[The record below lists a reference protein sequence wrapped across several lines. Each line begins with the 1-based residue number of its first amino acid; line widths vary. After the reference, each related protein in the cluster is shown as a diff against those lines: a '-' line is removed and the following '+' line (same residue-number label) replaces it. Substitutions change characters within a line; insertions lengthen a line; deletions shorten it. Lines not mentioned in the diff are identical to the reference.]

1 MVIKDKEGLYEIRVD
16 TQTNI
21 VYQIHN
27 KGLFT
32 AEAVKRL
39 DNDYRTKVIPL
50 LEGKKWAKLCDLR
63 NYQMTSNVDEMN
75 AHNAYCIEHGMV
87 AGALVM
93 DSAVLKLQMSRSGK
107 AVNLEPNIFS
117 SVEEAEKWL
126 KSQGF

>member
-39 DNDYRTKVIPL
+39 DDDYRTKVIPL

-75 AHNAYCIEHGMV
+75 AHNVYCIEHGMAV
-87 AGALVM
+87 GALVM
-93 DSAVLKLQMSRSGK
+93 DSAVLKLQMNRSGK
-107 AVNLEPNIFS
+107 AIGVAPNVFS
-117 SVEEAEKWL
+117 SVEEAEEWL